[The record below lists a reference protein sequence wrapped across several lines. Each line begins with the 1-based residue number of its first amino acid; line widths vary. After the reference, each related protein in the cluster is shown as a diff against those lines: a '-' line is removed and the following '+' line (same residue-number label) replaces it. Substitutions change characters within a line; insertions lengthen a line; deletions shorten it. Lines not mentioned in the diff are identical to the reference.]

1 MRVATLPP
9 SLPDERRHD
18 FDALRGFAMLLGI
31 VLHACMA
38 YMGPYWV
45 VQDRGESVLLTA
57 AWAFIHGWR
66 MELFFVLA
74 GYFTAMVLRRDGA
87 TGMVKRRLRRLLIP
101 FALAAVAFLP
111 LTHWVSSVGLEQKWQ
126 RSLGAAQLT
135 DGVYAAVRQGDLT
148 ALQKIAPD
156 DSDLG
161 NAQYLAAALGQTE
174 ALKALL
180 KRNNGRPAE
189 TMLVRLHGEHALHAA
204 ARFGQTE
211 AAQVIVESAR
221 GRPWADEVL
230 QAKNDDGKTA
240 AQLTTRDENESWQI
254 YGQLGLKH
262 TEEQMKQGRRAVL
275 GLLEPGKAGQQRWS
289 QLTAALH
296 RPWLS
301 HLWFMWV
308 LMILTLAFGLWAW
321 VNERWNLPAMP
332 RWMLAEWTRLLWL
345 LPVTTLLFWWAR
357 RDIGFGID
365 GEMSVLEK
373 PATLVFFGFF
383 FAFGAAMRIR
393 GCEPARIPWLAWI
406 QLPALT
412 FIVIPL
418 AFFSAWSSKPA
429 THLVSCGLQACVAWG
444 MTFTLLDLFTAHF
457 SKPIAAVRTLADASL
472 WMYIAH
478 LPLVIALQLWM
489 VNWKLWPIVKCG
501 LVCSLTFG
509 SLLLINHFFIRRTW
523 VGMLL
528 NGKKAEA
535 DKNEDRAKVEMCES
549 AKV

>member
-1 MRVATLPP
+1 
-9 SLPDERRHD
+9 
-18 FDALRGFAMLLGI
+18 MLAGI
-31 VLHACMA
+31 ILHACLA

-57 AWAFIHGWR
+57 GWAFIHGWR

-87 TGMVKRRLRRLLIP
+87 GGMVKRRLRRLLIP

-111 LTHWVSSVGLEQKWQ
+111 LTHWVSSVGLEQKWR

-135 DGVYAAVRQGDLT
+135 DGVYAAVRQGDL
-148 ALQKIAPD
+148 AELKKIAPD
-156 DSDLG
+156 DDDLG

-174 ALKALL
+174 ALQVLL

-189 TMLVRLHGEHALHAA
+189 TMLARLHGEHALHAA
-204 ARFGQTE
+204 ARFGQAE

-254 YGQLGLKH
+254 YSQLGLKH
-262 TEEQMKQGRRAVL
+262 TPAQMKQGRLAVL
-275 GLLEPGKAGQQRWS
+275 GLLEPGQAGEQRWS

-296 RPWLS
+296 GPWLS

-308 LMILTLAFGLWAW
+308 LIILTLAFGVWAW

-357 RDIGFGID
+357 KDFGFGID

-373 PATLVFFGFF
+373 PATLVFYGFF
-383 FAFGAAMRIR
+383 FAFGAALRIR
-393 GCEPARIPWLAWI
+393 GAEPARYPWLVWI
-406 QLPALT
+406 QLPFLT
-412 FIVIPL
+412 FILTPL
-418 AFFSAWSSKPA
+418 AFLSAWSKEPA
-429 THLVSCGLQACVAWG
+429 IHFLSCGLQAGVAWG
-444 MTFTLLDLFTAHF
+444 MTFTLLDLFTAYF
-457 SKPIAAVRTLADASL
+457 SKPIAAVRSLADASL

-509 SLLLINHFFIRRTW
+509 SLLLINHFLIRRTW
-523 VGMLL
+523 VGLLL
-528 NGKKAEA
+528 NGKKADA
-535 DKNEDRAKVEMCES
+535 DENRAKVQTCES

>member
-1 MRVATLPP
+1 VATLPP

-18 FDALRGFAMLLGI
+18 YDALRGLAMLLGI

-45 VQDRGESVLLTA
+45 VQDRSESVLLTA

-74 GYFTAMVLRRDGA
+74 GYFTAMVLRREGA
-87 TGMVKRRLRRLLIP
+87 TGMVKRRLRRLCLP

-111 LTHWVSSVGLEQKWQ
+111 LTHWVSRLGLEEKAL
-126 RSLGAAQLT
+126 RSGGATQLT
-135 DGVYAAVRQGDLT
+135 DGVYAAVRRGDLT
-148 ALQKIAPD
+148 ELKKIAPD
-156 DSDLG
+156 DPELG

-174 ALKALL
+174 ALQALL

-211 AAQVIVESAR
+211 AAQVIMESAR

-230 QAKNDDGKTA
+230 QARNDDGRTPV
-240 AQLTTRDENESWQI
+240 QLATSDEREMWHL
-254 YGQLGLKH
+254 YLQLGLKH
-262 TEEQMKQGRRAVL
+262 PEAKLRQGRQEILAT
-275 GLLEPGKAGQQRWS
+275 LEPGKTGEQQWNR
-289 QLTAALH
+289 LTAPLH
-296 RPWLS
+296 RNWLS

-308 LMILTLAFGLWAW
+308 LIILTLLFGLWAW
-321 VNERWNLPAMP
+321 LNERWDLPAMP

-357 RDIGFGID
+357 RDFGFGVD
-365 GEMSVLEK
+365 GEMSILEK
-373 PATLVFFGFF
+373 PATIVFYGFF
-383 FAFGAAMRIR
+383 FAFGAALRIR
-393 GCEPARIPWLAWI
+393 GAEPARIPWLAWI
-406 QLPALT
+406 QLPFLT
-412 FIVIPL
+412 FIVLPL
-418 AFFSAWSSKPA
+418 AFFSAWSKEPA
-429 THLVSCGLQACVAWG
+429 IHFMSCALQACVAWG

-472 WMYIAH
+472 WMYVAH

-489 VNWKLWPIVKCG
+489 TNWPLWPIAKCG
-501 LVCSLTFG
+501 LVCSITFG
-509 SLLLINHFFIRRTW
+509 SLLLINHLLIRRTW
-523 VGMLL
+523 VGLLL
-528 NGKKAEA
+528 NGKKAGKE
-535 DKNEDRAKVEMCES
+535 EDRAKVQTCES

>member
-1 MRVATLPP
+1 
-9 SLPDERRHD
+9 
-18 FDALRGFAMLLGI
+18 
-31 VLHACMA
+31 
-38 YMGPYWV
+38 
-45 VQDRGESVLLTA
+45 
-57 AWAFIHGWR
+57 
-66 MELFFVLA
+66 
-74 GYFTAMVLRRDGA
+74 
-87 TGMVKRRLRRLLIP
+87 
-101 FALAAVAFLP
+101 
-111 LTHWVSSVGLEQKWQ
+111 
-126 RSLGAAQLT
+126 
-135 DGVYAAVRQGDLT
+135 
-148 ALQKIAPD
+148 
-156 DSDLG
+156 
-161 NAQYLAAALGQTE
+161 
-174 ALKALL
+174 
-180 KRNNGRPAE
+180 
-189 TMLVRLHGEHALHAA
+189 
-204 ARFGQTE
+204 
-211 AAQVIVESAR
+211 
-221 GRPWADEVL
+221 
-230 QAKNDDGKTA
+230 
-240 AQLTTRDENESWQI
+240 
-254 YGQLGLKH
+254 
-262 TEEQMKQGRRAVL
+262 
-275 GLLEPGKAGQQRWS
+275 
-289 QLTAALH
+289 
-296 RPWLS
+296 
-301 HLWFMWV
+301 
-308 LMILTLAFGLWAW
+308 LWAW

-373 PATLVFFGFF
+373 PATMVFFGFF

-509 SLLLINHFFIRRTW
+509 SLLLINHFLIRRTW

-535 DKNEDRAKVEMCES
+535 DEDKDRAKVEMCES

>member
-1 MRVATLPP
+1 
-9 SLPDERRHD
+9 
-18 FDALRGFAMLLGI
+18 MLLGI

-45 VQDRGESVLLTA
+45 VQDRGESVLMTA
-57 AWAFIHGWR
+57 GWAFIHGWR

-74 GYFTAMVLRRDGA
+74 GYFTAMVLRREGA

-111 LTHWVSSVGLEQKWQ
+111 LTHWVSSVGLEQKWR

-135 DGVYAAVRQGDLT
+135 DGVYAAVRQGDL
-148 ALQKIAPD
+148 AELKKIAPD
-156 DSDLG
+156 DDDLG

-174 ALKALL
+174 ALQVLL

-189 TMLVRLHGEHALHAA
+189 TMLARLHGEHALHAA
-204 ARFGQTE
+204 ARFGQAE

-240 AQLTTRDENESWQI
+240 AQLTTGDENESWQI

-262 TEEQMKQGRRAVL
+262 TPAQMKQGRRAVL
-275 GLLEPGKAGQQRWS
+275 GLLEPGQAGEQRWS

-296 RPWLS
+296 QPWLS

-308 LMILTLAFGLWAW
+308 LMILTLAFGGWAW
-321 VNERWNLPAMP
+321 VNERWTLPAMP
-332 RWMLAEWTRLLWL
+332 RWMLAEWTRLIWL

-357 RDIGFGID
+357 KDFGFGID

-373 PATLVFFGFF
+373 PATLVFYGFF
-383 FAFGAAMRIR
+383 FAFGAALRIR
-393 GCEPARIPWLAWI
+393 GAEPARIPWLAWI
-406 QLPALT
+406 QLPFLT
-412 FIVIPL
+412 FIVLPL
-418 AFFSAWSSKPA
+418 AFFSAWSNNPA
-429 THLVSCGLQACVAWG
+429 IHFLSCGLQAAVAWG

-457 SKPIAAVRTLADASL
+457 SKPIAAVRSLADASL

-509 SLLLINHFFIRRTW
+509 SLLLINHFLIRRTW
-523 VGMLL
+523 VGLLL
-528 NGKKAEA
+528 NGKRAAA
-535 DKNEDRAKVEMCES
+535 DEDRGKVQTCES
-549 AKV
+549 GKV